1 MSKEIL
7 IAIFTG
13 LIAVISATI
22 ALWGQFRV
30 SHLNREFEKL
40 KLKAETE
47 KAMARY
53 REPLVRA
60 AADLQSRLYNI
71 LALNFV
77 DVFLINGTEREREY
91 ATQNTVFLFAQF
103 FAWTEAVRLEIQFIS
118 LDEDMKTRELSSI
131 QSRIY
136 SLIQT
141 DSYKS
146 VFRVFAGEQR
156 AIGERMLTA
165 TSTGSKCL
173 GYGEFLAKDGLRED
187 KLISALYKDV
197 ENLKIKQSDATNRL
211 LALQHALIDLMDF
224 LDPNHLRFPIRE
236 RTKYQLP
243 TD

>member
-13 LIAVISATI
+13 LIAVISASI
-22 ALWGQFRV
+22 AIWGQFRV

-47 KAMARY
+47 KATARY

-118 LDEDMKTRELSSI
+118 LDEDMKTR
-131 QSRIY
+131 
-136 SLIQT
+136 
-141 DSYKS
+141 
-146 VFRVFAGEQR
+146 
-156 AIGERMLTA
+156 
-165 TSTGSKCL
+165 
-173 GYGEFLAKDGLRED
+173 DGLNN
-187 KLISALYKDV
+187 SG
-197 ENLKIKQSDATNRL
+197 
-211 LALQHALIDLMDF
+211 F
-224 LDPNHLRFPIRE
+224 
-236 RTKYQLP
+236 
-243 TD
+243 